1 MINILDIFK
10 SNIYATIIF
19 VINIVIILYLIMLS
33 YSIKKIYFYN
43 EEKFNFLKN
52 TIDDILESHE
62 LIQRIQGGI
71 VQDNETPESEA
82 CERLQ
87 TCKSVSSIKDPN
99 ILNKKIQNKSKKQ
112 KSKIKKDS
120 SNKIK

>member
-10 SNIYATIIF
+10 SNIYNTIIF
-19 VINIVIILYLIMLS
+19 LINIAIILYLIILS

-52 TIDDILESHE
+52 IIDDILESRD
-62 LIQRIQGGI
+62 LIQ
-71 VQDNETPESEA
+71 TH
-82 CERLQ
+82 
-87 TCKSVSSIKDPN
+87 KSISTLKDPN
-99 ILNKKIQNKSKKQ
+99 ILNKKIENKSKKQ

>member
-43 EEKFNFLKN
+43 EKKFNFLKN
-52 TIDDILESHE
+52 TMEDILKSNE
-62 LIQRIQGGI
+62 LIQWIPGGS
-71 VQDNETPESEA
+71 VHNNETSESKD
-82 CERLQ
+82 CKRLQ
-87 TCKSVSSIKDPN
+87 PHKLVSTIKDPN
-99 ILNKKIQNKSKKQ
+99 ISNKKIQNKSKKQ